1 MEQQVGRDGVG
12 VQIDGNN
19 NTVTI
24 FAGATRLVLERRHL
38 ARAKPET
45 ERDLLLTERRATDLV
60 GRDDDLAALAAW
72 LAGPRAITCRCLIA
86 RAGTGKTRLAIELC
100 ERAEAAGW
108 VAGFARHEELQRFFN
123 QQNLADWRWPKK
135 TLVVVDYA
143 AASASVL
150 RKWLEVLARR
160 PAPKEPLRLLLLE
173 RHADAQMGWWA
184 ELARAGGLSGPGPD
198 ALLDPPEPI
207 VLPSLARVEARRALL
222 GQAMRE
228 AARVL
233 GKTPA
238 PVLPAPGADAA
249 FERRLADDTINNEP
263 LYLLM
268 AGMVAVT
275 TGAPTALSFSR
286 VDLAMRVAGA
296 ERDRL
301 DRLAGGAGVNL
312 SLFRHLAACVTL
324 QGGCDVEAAKTLVE
338 EEREKIGDKS
348 DTRTDELVE
357 LLATALPLPGSG
369 DVDAVRPDL
378 IGEAFLY
385 QHLTTGRAPA
395 QQRAIV
401 ERAFAR
407 AGVPVVTTVV
417 HAAQDLAEGRA
428 EHATVAWLDAL
439 ASQAEDVP
447 SLAAIAAEVPENT
460 LALRERAAAITARI
474 VAAIRA
480 GDESDPARLPGL
492 AGWLNNL
499 SVRLSALGRREAAL
513 TAIEEAVAIRRDLAA
528 ARPDAFRPDLASSL
542 NNLSNRLAA
551 LGRREAALAAI
562 EDAVDLHRALAA
574 ARPDAFRPD
583 LAVSLNN
590 LSVQLSNLGRR
601 EAALAAIEEAVAI
614 RRDLATARP
623 DAFRPDLAGSLN
635 NLSNRL
641 AALGRREAAL
651 AAIEDAVAIYRDLA
665 AARPDALRPDLA
677 RSLNNF
683 SVQLANL
690 GRREAALAA
699 IEDAVG
705 LYRDLAAARPDAF
718 RPDLASSLN
727 NLSNLLAALGRREAA
742 LAAIEEAVAIRRDLA
757 AARPD
762 AFRPDLAVSLWV
774 LADRLD
780 EKGDLA
786 GAVGAN
792 AEAIGVLAG
801 PFLQLPAAFA
811 PRMEPMIRDYVQR
824 CEKAQ
829 REPDAELL
837 APVRA
842 ALQTLNRQQ

>member
-1 MEQQVGRDGVG
+1 MEQQVGPDGVG
-12 VQIDGNN
+12 VQINGSN

-24 FAGATRLVLERRHL
+24 FTGATRLVLERRHL

-60 GRDDDLAALAAW
+60 GRDDDLKALAAW
-72 LAGPRAITCRCLIA
+72 LEGPRAITCRCLIA

-100 ERAEAAGW
+100 ERAQAAGW
-108 VAGFARHEELQRFFN
+108 TAGFARHDELRRFYEAES
-123 QQNLADWRWPKK
+123 LTGWRWPRP

-143 AASASVL
+143 AASASIL

-160 PAPKEPLRLLLLE
+160 PPLEHKLRLLLLE
-173 RHADAQMGWWA
+173 RHADAQAGWWA
-184 ELARAGGLSGPGPD
+184 DLARPGGLSGPGPD
-198 ALLDPPEPI
+198 ALLDPPEPL
-207 VLPSLARVEARRALL
+207 VLPSLTRVEARRALL
-222 GQAMRE
+222 AQAMRE

-238 PVLPAPGADAA
+238 PELPAPGADAA
-249 FERRLADDTINNEP
+249 FERKLADDAIDNEP
-263 LYLLM
+263 LYLIM
-268 AGMVAVT
+268 AGLVAVT
-275 TGAPTALSFSR
+275 SGAPAALSFSR

-324 QGGCDVEAAKTLVE
+324 QGGCDVEAAMTLVG
-338 EEREKIGDKS
+338 EEREKIGDRS
-348 DTRTDELVE
+348 DTRTDELLA

-385 QHLTTGRAPA
+385 QHLTSGRAPP

-401 ERAFAR
+401 QRAFAR
-407 AGVPVVTTVV
+407 AGMPVVTTVV

-447 SLAAIAAEVPENT
+447 SLAAIAAELPENT

-474 VAAIRA
+474 VDAIRG
-480 GDESDPARLPGL
+480 GDECDLARLPGL

-499 SVRLSALGRREAAL
+499 SVRLA
-513 TAIEEAVAIRRDLAA
+513 
-528 ARPDAFRPDLASSL
+528 
-542 NNLSNRLAA
+542 
-551 LGRREAALAAI
+551 
-562 EDAVDLHRALAA
+562 H
-574 ARPDAFRPD
+574 
-583 LAVSLNN
+583 
-590 LSVQLSNLGRR
+590 LGRR
-601 EAALAAIEEAVAI
+601 EAALAAIEEAV
-614 RRDLATARP
+614 T
-623 DAFRPDLAGSLN
+623 
-635 NLSNRL
+635 
-641 AALGRREAAL
+641 
-651 AAIEDAVAIYRDLA
+651 IYRA
-665 AARPDALRPDLA
+665 
-677 RSLNNF
+677 
-683 SVQLANL
+683 
-690 GRREAALAA
+690 
-699 IEDAVG
+699 
-705 LYRDLAAARPDAF
+705 LAAARPDAF
-718 RPDLASSLN
+718 GPELARSLH
-727 NLSNLLAALGRREAA
+727 NLSNRLSALGRREAA

-762 AFRPDLAVSLWV
+762 AFRPDLARSLNNLSNSLGDLGRREAALAASEEAVDLYRALAAARPDAFRPDLASSLNNLSGCLSALGRREAALAASEEAVDLYRDLAAARPDAFRPDLALSLWV

-780 EKGDLA
+780 ERGDLP
-786 GAVGAN
+786 GGVDVN

-811 PRMEPMIRDYVQR
+811 PRMAGMIQEYVQR
-824 CEKAQ
+824 CERAQ

-842 ALQTLNRQQ
+842 ALQTLDRQR